1 MTPEQGNVA
10 LTTEDEVEMGNS
22 IFTIRLAAPR
32 ETEED
37 DASDIEAE
45 ICSNQDVAQDGMDV
59 EGAPVYEGEGEDE
72 DEDDE
77 GRDHD
82 DMDVEDGEEGDY
94 FDEDH
99 EQSEEF

>member
-1 MTPEQGNVA
+1 MSPEQGNVA

-37 DASDIEAE
+37 DASDIDAE
-45 ICSNQDVAQDGMDV
+45 IRSNQDVAQYGMDV
-59 EGAPVYEGEGEDE
+59 EGAPVYQDQ
-72 DEDDE
+72 DQDQDDE
-77 GRDHD
+77 ERDHD